1 MEKLVQLS
9 DHEILIDFS
18 PNTKCRTTIRLK
30 SLLPSAP
37 IAFKLQTS
45 SPHKFLVNPP
55 TGLVPPLSSAS
66 FQIVLKPQSHP
77 PPSFPRSPS
86 DRFLLKISPVPESP
100 ESTHPKLAN
109 RWLDRVDSVP
119 NQIYD
124 VKLKVYF
131 VGKFLLSH
139 AVSGGDLESVRGIIK
154 RQRSIVPDL
163 ADREAD
169 ALYRAAARHSGVAA
183 LLVDAG
189 LRIGGNDELRW
200 AGKGWVGMHAAAA
213 FDRAGEIEER
223 VRGGEGVECRDR
235 EGRTPLI
242 LAAGKG
248 NLRSVEALVRMGANV
263 DARSKDG
270 RTAMYRAAANGD
282 LAVVEVLVAA
292 GGDPTIGDVEHCR
305 SAIGV
310 ARDKGHMEIVKVLE
324 QGEAVLRAARRGE
337 LDTLEALL
345 EKGANAGFCD
355 QYGLTALHVAA
366 IKGNKDVVMMLV
378 EFGAG
383 VEWQDAEGQ
392 TALHLAVEGGS
403 VETVE
408 VLICRG
414 ANVNATTAK
423 GATPLHVSKLME
435 YEDITKLLLDKGA
448 ASVAP
453 SEV

>member
-18 PNTKCRTTIRLK
+18 PNTKCRTTIRIK
-30 SLLPSAP
+30 SLLPTAP
-37 IAFKLQTS
+37 LAFKLQTS

-66 FQIVLKPQSHP
+66 FQIVLKPQPHL

-86 DRFLLKISPVPESP
+86 DRFLLKISPAPDLPLDSP
-100 ESTHPKLAN
+100 ESTHPQLAN
-109 RWLDRVDSVP
+109 RWFDRVNSVH
-119 NQIYD
+119 D

-139 AVSGGDLESVRGIIK
+139 AVSGGDLDSVRGIIK

-163 ADREAD
+163 TDREAE
-169 ALYRAAARHSGVAA
+169 ALYRAAARHSDVAA
-183 LLVDAG
+183 LLLDAG
-189 LRIGGNDELRW
+189 LRVGVSDEARW
-200 AGKGWVGMHAAAA
+200 AGKGWAGMHAAAA

-223 VRGGEGVECRDR
+223 VRAGEGVECRDR

-248 NLRSVEALVRMGANV
+248 NVRSVEVLVAAGANV
-263 DARSKDG
+263 DARSRDG
-270 RTAMYRAAANGD
+270 RTALYRAAANGD
-282 LAVVEVLVAA
+282 SAVVEMLVAA

-310 ARDKGHMEIVKVLE
+310 ARDKGHMDIVKVLE

-383 VEWQDAEGQ
+383 VEWQDAEGH
-392 TALHLAVEGGS
+392 TPLHLAVEGGS

-448 ASVAP
+448 AAVPSSV
-453 SEV
+453 